1 MRKGENMPN
10 YKYTALDKLGK
21 KVDKTYSANSREEV
35 LNMLR
40 QNGYYPVNIEI
51 DSKAKDI
58 KKFSLPS
65 KVKTKDIAIFCR
77 QFYAMLNAGVPIIN
91 CLEILRNQ
99 TENKKLKKTVGE
111 VYEDVQKGMT
121 FSESLKN
128 HRNVFPDLL
137 IHMVEAGEVSGNLDI
152 IMDRMASH
160 FEKENKIN
168 NKIKSAM
175 TYPIILGIVAVI
187 VVIFLLTV
195 VMPTFIGM
203 FEGSGVPLPLPTRI
217 LLSISD
223 FLKGYWYLVLIIT
236 IGLFYILTKY
246 MQTDKGKYAMDR
258 FKFRIPVLS
267 STTKKVVTSRFTR
280 TMSTLLA
287 SGVSLIEALD
297 IVSRVVGNKIV
308 SDGLQQSKEDVR
320 KGINLAEPIGNI
332 GIFPPMVVSMIK
344 IGEESGALDDILDKT
359 ANFYD
364 EEVETAMQRLTT
376 LLEPI
381 MIVFMAVI
389 IGFIV
394 IAMMLPMFDMVNTID
409 Y

>member
-1 MRKGENMPN
+1 MPN

>member
-1 MRKGENMPN
+1 MPN

-394 IAMMLPMFDMVNTID
+394 IAMMLPMFDMVNTIQM
-409 Y
+409 